1 MLTDKA
7 KAIKRCAKPE
17 TVALIVVR
25 DKQHNRVNIMP
36 LGWKMWTSA
45 QPRLIAFSVHGEH
58 YTHFLLQEEREC
70 VLAWPTKEMVEG
82 VLQCGSVSGAN
93 TDKLQLTGW
102 QTQSASQVSA
112 PLLSQAAVNLE
123 CKLNDQLRTG
133 DHTLF
138 VAQILEGHLRPEA
151 QPIFTLNEESIF
163 GFVGQG
169 SGYRFGCFS

>member
-1 MLTDKA
+1 MLKDKA

-17 TVALIVVR
+17 TVALVVVR
-25 DKQHNRVNIMP
+25 DKAQNRVNIMP

-45 QPRLIAFSVHGEH
+45 QPRLIAFSVHREH
-58 YTHFLLQEEREC
+58 HTHILLEQEREC
-70 VLAWPTKEMVEG
+70 VLAWPSKEMLEG
-82 VLQCGSVSGAN
+82 VLQCGAVSGAN

-102 QTQSASQVSA
+102 ETQPASQVSA
-112 PLLSQAAVNLE
+112 PILIQAAVNLE
-123 CKLNDQLRTG
+123 CKLTDQLATG

-138 VAQILEGHLRPEA
+138 VAQILEGHLRPESY
-151 QPIFTLNEESIF
+151 PLFTINEESIF